1 MMNEF
6 YEELYSE
13 NLMTYRLTD
22 GSYIVAEELD
32 IDEETGAIYIAS
44 PLELVRNKDVRLI
57 PWILVE
63 ADEPIE
69 LNAHNIISRSNTST
83 VITKYYLKYMAYEK
97 IINALNNMNM
107 DQDNNDALDNLDSTD
122 DFFDKL
128 NKPSESRWNWK
139 AN

>member
-1 MMNEF
+1 MNEF

-32 IDEETGAIYIAS
+32 IDEETGAIYVAS

>member
-1 MMNEF
+1 MNEF

-32 IDEETGAIYIAS
+32 IDEETGAIYVAS

-83 VITKYYLKYMAYEK
+83 IITKYYLKYMAYEK
-97 IINALNNMNM
+97 IISALNNMNM

>member
-32 IDEETGAIYIAS
+32 IDEETGAIYVAS

-83 VITKYYLKYMAYEK
+83 VITKYYLKYVAYEK

>member
-32 IDEETGAIYIAS
+32 IDEETGAIYVAS

>member
-32 IDEETGAIYIAS
+32 IDEETGAIYVAS

-83 VITKYYLKYMAYEK
+83 IITKYYLKYMAYEK